1 MTLAGRK
8 EISRRDGEMALTMCS
23 LWSADPPY
31 SEHLSPM
38 RRSNVLQPA
47 LMASAAARRAASR
60 GEREVSG
67 PGKRR
72 RLESRDFWFFGF
84 LGLRRGFRTHF
95 WGRHCYSVIS
105 YFFIES
111 DIFSVVCF
119 LCFNNSNKCEGLQT
133 HKFTAL

>member
-84 LGLRRGFRTHF
+84 ETRVSDALLGKKN
-95 WGRHCYSVIS
+95 CYSVIS

-119 LCFNNSNKCEGLQT
+119 LCFNNSNKCEGPT
-133 HKFTAL
+133 NS

>member
-60 GEREVSG
+60 GERERGIRSG
-67 PGKRR
+67 ETEAARVEGF
-72 RLESRDFWFFGF
+72 LVFWVFGF
-84 LGLRRGFRTHF
+84 ETRVSDALLGKKLLF
-95 WGRHCYSVIS
+95 S
-105 YFFIES
+105 YLIFFIES

-119 LCFNNSNKCEGLQT
+119 LCFNNSNKCEGPT
-133 HKFTAL
+133 NS